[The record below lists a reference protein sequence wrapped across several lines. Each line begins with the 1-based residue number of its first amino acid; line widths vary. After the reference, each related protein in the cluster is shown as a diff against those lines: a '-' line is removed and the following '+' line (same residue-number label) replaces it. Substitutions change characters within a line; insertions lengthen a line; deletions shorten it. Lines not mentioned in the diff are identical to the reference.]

1 MFDMNQRKDLSG
13 STVAGLIDALQKL
26 RPSAAVCCCGD
37 NHMFLHVEKDGS
49 AVNLDVED
57 LDACYADDP
66 ATPSEDYWG
75 AYQGELERING
86 AAVRHGL
93 LSKWKRRLEALRDQ
107 ICSRLVMDWRKDY
120 PSYQEFVLQDQ
131 LRRSEGNITFLQ
143 EELKKARERIYDL
156 ERMTRECSGR
166 LASILAKSDTQLRA
180 GLHFDVWK
188 AEAGEQWEVVT
199 EHCCLGGCDMG
210 IYEFA
215 AERDALLFAALLDTV
230 GFKPAHNTA
239 CSTCYAEYIKD
250 CV

>member
-13 STVAGLIDALQKL
+13 STVAGLIHALQKL

-37 NHMFLHVEKDGS
+37 NHMFLHVERDGS

-57 LDACYADDP
+57 LDSCYAGDP
-66 ATPSEDYWG
+66 ATPPEDYWD
-75 AYQGELERING
+75 AYQGELERLNG
-86 AAVRHGL
+86 AVAKCGL
-93 LSKWKRRLEALRDQ
+93 LSKWKRWLASLRDQ
-107 ICSRLVMDWRKDY
+107 ICSQLVMDWRKDH

-131 LRRSEGNITFLQ
+131 LRHSQENVTFLQ

-156 ERMTRECSGR
+156 ERMSRVCDGR
-166 LASILAKSDTQLRA
+166 LASVLAKSDAQLRD
-180 GLHFDVWK
+180 GLHFDARK
-188 AEAGEQWEVVT
+188 AETGEQWEVVT

-210 IYEFA
+210 VYTFA
-215 AERDALLFAALLDTV
+215 TERDALLFAALLDMA
-230 GFKPAHNTA
+230 GFKPSHNTA

>member
-1 MFDMNQRKDLSG
+1 MFDINQRKDLSG

-49 AVNLDVED
+49 AVNLDAED

-66 ATPSEDYWG
+66 ATPSEDYWT
-75 AYQGELERING
+75 AYQEELERGNS
-86 AAVRHGL
+86 ATAKRGL
-93 LSKWKRRLEALRDQ
+93 LSKWMRHLERLRDQ
-107 ICSRLVMDWRKDY
+107 LCSQLLMDWRKDH
-120 PSYQEFVLQDQ
+120 PSYQEFVLQAQ
-131 LRRSEGNITFLQ
+131 LRRSQENVAFLQ
-143 EELKKARERIYDL
+143 EELKKVRERIYGL
-156 ERMTRECSGR
+156 ERMSRECGGR
-166 LASILAKSDTQLRA
+166 LASVLAKSDAQLRA
-180 GLHFDVWK
+180 GLHFDVRK
-188 AEAGEQWEVVT
+188 AETGEQWEVVT

-210 IYEFA
+210 IYTFV

-239 CSTCYAEYIKD
+239 CSACYAEYIKD